1 MALPDYLEDTAKDYA
16 KQSTATYGTPI
27 ETSTFTGGVDA
38 SGQRA
43 SGAGITG
50 ANPFIAGMNQMQT
63 DAMGLATQGVGSYA
77 PFLQSAQGNVAN
89 AEQNYANQAGFYGNQ
104 AGLTGPNAY
113 QNFMSPYQQQVID
126 TSLADFDSSRIGNRQ
141 AIQDQAVASGNF
153 GGGREGAMMGQ
164 YNADSLADRAA
175 LQGSMLE
182 RGFGQ
187 ANQLAQQNFANQGD
201 LYGMQQGLGNM
212 QSNLFGQQG
221 QMGQAQQGLANAQQS
236 LAQSQLGRG
245 SAMANLSGAQQGLA
259 QSQLGR
265 GQAIQGLSA
274 AQQGLAGAYGNQ
286 MNQQFGLSDFN
297 RQGMGQDI
305 NALGSLGAANQAQQ
319 QAILNA
325 NSQNQRTAAYEPY
338 GRLTQYGN
346 MITGLGGGMSGGQY
360 QQEQGS
366 NPYQT
371 ALGTATGLAGLYGS
385 IFGKR

>member
-153 GGGREGAMMGQ
+153 GGGREGAMLGQ
-164 YNADSLADRAA
+164 YDADSTFGRSA
-175 LQGSMLE
+175 LMAQLQAQG
-182 RGFGQ
+182 FNQ
-187 ANQLAQQNFANQGD
+187 ANTNAQQAFQN
-201 LYGMQQGLGNM
+201 
-212 QSNLFGQQG
+212 QG
-221 QMGQAQQGLANAQQS
+221 QMGLNQFGLANQ
-236 LAQSQLGRG
+236 QLG
-245 SAMANLSGAQQGLA
+245 LS
-259 QSQLGR
+259 
-265 GQAIQGLSA
+265 
-274 AQQGLAGAYGNQ
+274 N
-286 MNQQFGLSDFN
+286 FN
-297 RQGMGQDI
+297 RTGMGQDI
-305 NALGSLGAANQAQQ
+305 SALGSLGAQSQQQDQANLTANQ
-319 QAILNA
+319 NA
-325 NSQNQRTAAYEPY
+325 LKTAAYEPY
-338 GRLTQYGN
+338 GRLNQYGQ
-346 MITGLGGGMSGGQY
+346 GL
-360 QQEQGS
+360 
-366 NPYQT
+366 
-371 ALGTATGLAGLYGS
+371 TGLAGGVASAYADPAPAQSPLSQAMSTALGVGGIYSRLYG
-385 IFGKR
+385 GNK